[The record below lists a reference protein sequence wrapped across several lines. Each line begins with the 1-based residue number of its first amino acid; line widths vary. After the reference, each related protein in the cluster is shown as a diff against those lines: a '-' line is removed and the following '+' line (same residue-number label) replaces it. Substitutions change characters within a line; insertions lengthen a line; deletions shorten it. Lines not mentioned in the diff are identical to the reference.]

1 MDTPGEDNIQKEF
14 HGASNNWLIEA
25 EKELPFG
32 QLVKTSEISPLI
44 CYLISSGS
52 GIITGSIIDYDQN
65 SRELLFR
72 IFHDLNSDFTY
83 EVSFSGLHTD
93 SIVTYNDLRDL
104 GLF

>member
-1 MDTPGEDNIQKEF
+1 MRKYKIRVNGVAPGWMDTPGEDSIQKEF
-14 HGASNNWLIEA
+14 HDASNNWLIEA

-65 SRELLFR
+65 IIGAVPE
-72 IFHDLNSDFTY
+72 
-83 EVSFSGLHTD
+83 
-93 SIVTYNDLRDL
+93 
-104 GLF
+104 